1 MINYIIIPLTQET
14 EMPCEEKFMV
24 NNIIWNDKWNLGMYY
39 NHMHYVELYVTW
51 KNGQEIFIQ

>member
-1 MINYIIIPLTQET
+1 ML
-14 EMPCEEKFMV
+14 CEEKFMI